1 MRTDNIVLENK
12 SPESERCLTVWSAVR
27 ARAIVAIS
35 TADCHASAL
44 RRKLL
49 RRVTSERMSRT
60 GHLWA
65 PTSIARSRYTL
76 SWPEAVLSVA
86 HDHRRNGWC
95 GLELSP
101 RFSWSGFV
109 VDQYH
114 HPYTNS
120 SSVAEEWCTMNPSA
134 STITLAII
142 VWSCE
147 PSNLR
152 GNASS
157 FGECLYKLVTNTR

>member
-1 MRTDNIVLENK
+1 MET
-12 SPESERCLTVWSAVR
+12 SPESERCLAVWSAVR

-35 TADCHASAL
+35 TADCHSSAL

-49 RRVTSERMSRT
+49 RRITSQRVCRT

-65 PTSIARSRYTL
+65 STSIARSRYTL
-76 SWPEAVLSVA
+76 SWPKAILSA
-86 HDHRRNGWC
+86 THDHRRNGWC
-95 GLELSP
+95 GFELSP
-101 RFSWSGFV
+101 RFSRPGFV

-120 SSVAEEWCTMNPSA
+120 ASMAEKRCAMDPSA

-147 PSNLR
+147 PSNLC

-157 FGECLYKLVTNTR
+157 FGECLYKLVANTR